1 MSAGATADPRLTA
14 EAPRAAEVLDTLTS
28 HGAQILHDRNVP
40 GNGSNIDHVVIAR
53 TGIYLIDAKY
63 WSGRLSVGRDGL
75 RHNGRSRKR
84 DVRVVKEQAVVLQH
98 LVDGMNPARPI
109 PVRAV
114 ICLAGDGRLGEVH
127 RVDDVVLI
135 DLDGLVAA
143 ITRGAPVLLD
153 SDVAYLAAAFHN
165 GLPPRTGVSELVSRS
180 LPMQQPPEEVMFL
193 TPWKKHGN
201 DRLYVMD
208 ETGVQ
213 GGFLDLR
220 TGDVTEEAADVA
232 PILRRLLPH
241 LLTDDSG
248 LDLST
253 KNRDV
258 IGRFLSRRADRPN
271 PLDDESFVVG
281 VSRTCNGRPFLY
293 VHRIDSY
300 GHKISLGWFD
310 LSDRRIDDATPE
322 TEPIVRFCGEQYLA
336 CQSN

>member
-1 MSAGATADPRLTA
+1 MSAEATAEPRPPADAL
-14 EAPRAAEVLDTLTS
+14 RAIEVWEELAS
-28 HGAQILHDRNVP
+28 HGAQVIHDRNVP
-40 GNGSNIDHVVIAR
+40 GHDSNIDHIVIAR
-53 TGIYLIDAKY
+53 TGVYLIDAKY
-63 WSGRLSVGRDGL
+63 WSGQLSVGRDGL
-75 RHNGRSRKR
+75 RHNGRSSKR
-84 DVRVVKEQAVVLQH
+84 DVRIVKEQAVVLQH
-98 LVDGMNPARPI
+98 LVDGMSPARPI
-109 PVRAV
+109 PIRPVF
-114 ICLAGDGRLGEVH
+114 CLAGDARLGKVH

-135 DLDGLVAA
+135 DLDGLADA
-143 ITRGAPVLLD
+143 LTRGAPVLLD
-153 SDVAYLAAAFHN
+153 TDVAYLAAAFHN
-165 GLPPRTGVSELVSRS
+165 GLPPRTGVSELVSHS
-180 LPMQQPPEEVMFL
+180 LPMQQPPEEIMFL
-193 TPWKKHGN
+193 TPWKKHSN

-220 TGDVTEEAADVA
+220 TGDVAEEAADVA

-248 LDLST
+248 LDLTT
-253 KNRDV
+253 KNRDI

-281 VSRTCNGRPFLY
+281 VSRTCNGRQFLY
-293 VHRIDSY
+293 VHRIDAF

-336 CQSN
+336 CQST